1 MEREALVAQMAKA
14 FSGQSMM
21 DPSPTAEDQR
31 RRAAEALARV
41 ELFLGAD
48 IEEAK
53 DILSRVAEDVT

>member
-1 MEREALVAQMAKA
+1 MERDALVAQMAKA

-21 DPSPTAEDQR
+21 DPSPTAEEQR

-41 ELFLGAD
+41 EIFLGAD

-53 DILSRVAEDVT
+53 EILSRVAEDVT